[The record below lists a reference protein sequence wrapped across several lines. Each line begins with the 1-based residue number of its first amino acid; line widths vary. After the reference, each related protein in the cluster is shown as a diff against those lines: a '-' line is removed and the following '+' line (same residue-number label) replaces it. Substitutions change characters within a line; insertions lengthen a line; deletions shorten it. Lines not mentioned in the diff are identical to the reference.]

1 MNDNTRE
8 RIDLLLE
15 EFWKRGY
22 LTVSRKFGTYLPEP
36 ERIGKFDVDIVARHK
51 KDYALG
57 INLSQTDFSDDKLAD
72 KLEYLASR
80 HTKYT
85 NKKVKLF
92 VGITASYF
100 KQAKIILDNLNPEVQ
115 KNIKLFQ
122 IVERKLSQTR
132 KKKNRESFPLFS

>member
-22 LTVSRKFGTYLPEP
+22 LTVSRKFGTYLPAP
-36 ERIGKFDVDIVARHK
+36 DRIGKFDVDIVARYK
-51 KDYALG
+51 KDYAIG
-57 INLSQTDFSDDKLAD
+57 INLSQTDFADEKLVT

-92 VGITASYF
+92 VGIPAGYF
-100 KQAKIILDNLNPEVQ
+100 KQAKIILDKLNSEVQ

-122 IVERKLSQTR
+122 IVERNLSHTR
-132 KKKNRESFPLFS
+132 KKMNKESFPLFS